1 MYDEPK
7 TIDDVLQAL
16 DAIIDRSIK
25 ENNVLGIFAY
35 LYRRTTFEVKSE
47 IEKGAF
53 EDNERMAAFDVAFAN
68 LYLQAFKN
76 YLQQTP
82 VCNSWKI
89 SFEARKSNLTIM
101 QHLLM
106 GMNAHINYDL
116 GIAASEI
123 MKGKPIHELENDF
136 RKVNAILAQLIDE
149 MQKRIGRVSY
159 LMFVLD
165 FIGGRQDE
173 RLINYNMIKARHE
186 SWNIATELWNMKDEH
201 RPARIKLLDEE
212 VKLTSEMIKRPPS
225 IALRLSLKMVKTFE
239 VRNVGKVISRLKS

>member
-82 VCNSWKI
+82 VCNSWRI
-89 SFEARKSNLTIM
+89 SF
-101 QHLLM
+101 
-106 GMNAHINYDL
+106 
-116 GIAASEI
+116 
-123 MKGKPIHELENDF
+123 
-136 RKVNAILAQLIDE
+136 LIC
-149 MQKRIGRVSY
+149 SY
-159 LMFVLD
+159 
-165 FIGGRQDE
+165 
-173 RLINYNMIKARHE
+173 
-186 SWNIATELWNMKDEH
+186 S
-201 RPARIKLLDEE
+201 
-212 VKLTSEMIKRPPS
+212 
-225 IALRLSLKMVKTFE
+225 
-239 VRNVGKVISRLKS
+239 